1 MANTVPDIPSSL
13 VEALRAAHAVA
24 ALTGS
29 GISAE
34 SGVPTFRDVQDGLW
48 ARYRPEELATPQAFR
63 RNPKLVWGWYA
74 WRRRLVAQAM
84 PNAAHLA
91 LVELERRVPRLT
103 LITQNVDGLHQRAG
117 SQAVVELHG
126 NINRTK
132 CFREGVVVEDWE
144 DAGQSPPVCPRCGGL
159 LRPDVV
165 WFGEALPLGAL
176 QAAVEAAG
184 TCQIFFSI
192 GTSGLVEPAA
202 SLAYAALQRG
212 ALVVEVN
219 PAATPLSDDAI
230 SLRGP
235 AGQVLPAL
243 VQATWPPEQEMEKGE

>member
-1 MANTVPDIPSSL
+1 MADDVPAIPSSL
-13 VEALRAAHAVA
+13 VEALRAARHVA

-29 GISAE
+29 GVSAE
-34 SGVPTFRDVQDGLW
+34 SGVPTFRDAQDGLW
-48 ARYRPEELATPQAFR
+48 AKYRPEDLATPQAFR
-63 RNPKLVWGWYA
+63 RNPGLVWDWYA
-74 WRRRLVAQAM
+74 WRRRLVAQAA
-84 PNAAHLA
+84 PNAGHLA
-91 LVELERRVPRLT
+91 LVELERRVPHLT

-126 NINRTK
+126 NINRSK

-144 DAGQSPPVCPRCGGL
+144 DAGQSPPACPRCGGP

-165 WFGEALPLGAL
+165 WFGETLPPSAL
-176 QAAVEAAG
+176 QAAVEAAE

-202 SLAYAALQRG
+202 SLAYAALRQG
-212 ALVVEVN
+212 ALVVEIN
-219 PAATPLSDDAI
+219 PAATPLSDHAI

-243 VQATWPPEQEMEKGE
+243 MQAVWPPEPGR